1 MSDTL
6 NRIMAFESGELDDDE
21 TIELFQELV
30 DTGLAWTLQ
39 GAYGRSAT
47 RLIEAGLVTVQSAS
61 EAMTPRS

>member
-47 RLIEAGLVTVQSAS
+47 RLIEAGLVH
-61 EAMTPRS
+61 R